1 MTSFFIDAGI
11 FLLLAISVGFAGI
24 GIIGLLVFPDIRSRM
39 YTATR
44 ATVIGMCSMMLAGL
58 LYAVTTFSA
67 GGGESYLLLFDIVI
81 LLLIIIVAN
90 GMIYRLILKRI
101 KTAESCGVS
110 SAQGKTGE

>member
-44 ATVIGMCSMMLAGL
+44 ATVIGMCAMMLAGL
-58 LYAVTTFSA
+58 LYAVTTFLA
-67 GGGESYLLLFDIVI
+67 GAGETYLLLLDIVI
-81 LLLIIIVAN
+81 LLLIIVIAN
-90 GMIYRLILKRI
+90 SVIYRLILKRT
-101 KTAESCGVS
+101 KTKGTCDVS
-110 SAQGKTGE
+110 SAQEETRE